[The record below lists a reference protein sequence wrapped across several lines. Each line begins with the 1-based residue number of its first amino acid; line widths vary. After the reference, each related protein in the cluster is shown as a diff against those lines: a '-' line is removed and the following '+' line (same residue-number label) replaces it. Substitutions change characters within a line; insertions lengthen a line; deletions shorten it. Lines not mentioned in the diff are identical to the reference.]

1 MPTLTVALLQFAANG
16 NHQAANLEKGLA
28 ACRQAK
34 ALGAD
39 VALFPEMWN
48 IGYTNFVAEGAE
60 LEDVWKGLPSPS
72 ERPPEGGRVGG
83 GKGEFLRDARKAWQA
98 QAIATENGFVNQFRD
113 LAKELNM
120 AIALTYLQ
128 AWPAAP
134 RNAVSLIDRHG
145 EIAFTYAKVHTCD
158 FDEMEAAC
166 TPGDDFHVT
175 ALDTAA
181 GPVAVGAMICYDREF
196 PESARVLMLKGA
208 EIILVPNACDLEIN
222 RLSQLRARAYEN
234 MIGIALANYPG
245 PNDYGHSIAF
255 DGIAFDQNG
264 SRDMTL
270 VEAGETEG
278 IYLAHF
284 DLDALR
290 DYRQRETWG
299 NAFRRPRRYGMLTS
313 PIVLPPFVRVNE
325 NGERWDVKRR

>member
-1 MPTLTVALLQFAANG
+1 MPILTVALLQITAG
-16 NHQAANLEKGLA
+16 NDQAANLEKGLA

-48 IGYTNFVAEGAE
+48 IGYTSFLPEYVAAGDIWKAKENWASGAGKRWPE
-60 LEDVWKGLPSPS
+60 LET
-72 ERPPEGGRVGG
+72 
-83 GKGEFLRDARKAWQA
+83 ARAAWQG
-98 QAIATENGFVNQFRD
+98 QAVATDSDFVRAFQA
-113 LAKELNM
+113 LAKELDL

-128 AWPAAP
+128 QWPTAP
-134 RNAVSLIDRHG
+134 RNAISVIDRTG
-145 EIAFTYAKVHTCD
+145 AILFTYAKVHTCD
-158 FDEMEAAC
+158 FGEMETSL
-166 TPGDDFHVT
+166 TPGDDFYVA
-175 ALDTAA
+175 ALDTAV

-234 MIGIALANYPG
+234 MVGIALANYPS
-245 PNDYGHSIAF
+245 PNDFGHSIAF

-264 SRDMTL
+264 SRDMKL
-270 VEAGETEG
+270 VEAGEAEG
-278 IYLAHF
+278 IYLAQF
-284 DLDALR
+284 DLAALR

-313 PIVLPPFVRVNE
+313 SVVLPPFVRVNE
-325 NGERWDVKRR
+325 HGERWDIERR

>member
-1 MPTLTVALLQFAANG
+1 MPVLTIALLQLAAAGSN
-16 NHQAANLEKGLA
+16 QAANLEKGLA

-34 ALGAD
+34 DLGAD

-48 IGYTNFVAEGAE
+48 IGYTSFVPAGIG
-60 LEDVWKGLPSPS
+60 LKDVWEMPNRPSGSQRPRRSVIDLTQLRS
-72 ERPPEGGRVGG
+72 E
-83 GKGEFLRDARKAWQA
+83 WQA
-98 QAIATENGFVNQFRD
+98 QAIETDSAFVREFQV

-120 AIALTYLQ
+120 AMALTYLQ
-128 AWPAAP
+128 AWPGAP
-134 RNAVSLIDRHG
+134 RNALSLIDRHG

-158 FDEMEAAC
+158 FDEQEAAC
-166 TPGDDFHVT
+166 TPGDDFYVT

-222 RLSQLRARAYEN
+222 RLTQLRARAYEN
-234 MIGIALANYPG
+234 MVGIALANYPG

-255 DGIAFDQNG
+255 DGIAFAEDR

-278 IYLAHF
+278 IYLAQF
-284 DLDALR
+284 DLAALR

-325 NGERWDVKRR
+325 KGERWDMERR